1 MKVDKYKADQFLAF
15 YETMFKMRRFEEETF
30 EFYKKGM
37 MAGLAHLYLGEE
49 AVATGVCAALKDE
62 DYIASTHRGHGH
74 LVARGADIN
83 RMMAEILG
91 KETGYSHGKGGSMH
105 IMAMDKGILGANG
118 IVGGGIP
125 IATGAA
131 YSAKYRETDQ
141 VAISFM
147 GDSAT
152 NEGTFHES
160 INMAAAW
167 KLPCIYVIENNLYG
181 ISVDI
186 RDVTNTPDLAVRAKA
201 YDIPGVVVDGMD
213 VTAVYEAAVEAVKRA
228 REGKGPTLIECKTY
242 RWQGHHVGDPAT
254 YRKRR
259 SETEKEDWM
268 KKDPI
273 PALKEAVLKAGI
285 ASEEDFD
292 KLDRLVE
299 DEIQAAVQFAVD
311 SEYPPAEDA
320 YTMVWE
326 ADGGRTS

>member
-1 MKVDKYKADQFLAF
+1 MKIKDYDKKQLLGF

-49 AVATGVCAALKDE
+49 AVATGVCAALKE
-62 DYIASTHRGHGH
+62 DDYVGSTHRGHGH
-74 LVARGADIN
+74 LVARDADISL
-83 RMMAEILG
+83 MMAEILG
-91 KETGYSHGKGGSMH
+91 KKTGYSNGKGGSMH

-118 IVGGGIP
+118 IVGGEIP

-131 YSAKYRETDQ
+131 YSALYQKNGK
-141 VAISFM
+141 VAVSFM

-160 INMAAAW
+160 LNMAAAW
-167 KLPCIYVIENNLYG
+167 KLPCVYVIENNLYG

-213 VTAVYEAAVEAVKRA
+213 VGAVYEAAKTAVERA
-228 REGKGPTLIECKTY
+228 RNGEGPTLIECKTY
-242 RWQGHHVGDPAT
+242 RWQGHHVEDPAV

-259 SETEKEDWM
+259 SETEKDDWM
-268 KKDPI
+268 AKCPVTTLRAEMIAEKKATEQEI
-273 PALKEAVLKAGI
+273 EALEAKI
-285 ASEEDFD
+285 EEE
-292 KLDRLVE
+292 V
-299 DEIQAAVQFAVD
+299 QAAVKFAAESD
-311 SEYPPAEDA
+311 YPDASEAFTDVFLEG
-320 YTMVWE
+320 VL
-326 ADGGRTS
+326 

>member
-1 MKVDKYKADQFLAF
+1 MKVKNYSKGQLMSF
-15 YETMFKMRRFEEETF
+15 YETMIRIRRFEEETF
-30 EFYKKGM
+30 EFYKKGL

-49 AVATGVCAALKDE
+49 AIATGVCAALNEE
-62 DYIASTHRGHGH
+62 DYIGSTHRGHGH
-74 LVARGADIN
+74 LVARGADTD

-91 KETGYSHGKGGSMH
+91 KKTGYSNGKGGSMH

-118 IVGGGIP
+118 IVGGEIP

-131 YSAKYRETDQ
+131 YSAKYRGTDQ
-141 VAISFM
+141 VAVSFM

-167 KLPCIYVIENNLYG
+167 DLPCIYVIENNLYG

-186 RDVTNTPDLAVRAKA
+186 RDVTNTPDLAVRAQA
-201 YDIPGVVVDGMD
+201 YNIPGVVVDGMD
-213 VTAVYEAAVEAVKRA
+213 VVAVYEAAKKAVERA
-228 REGKGPTLIECKTY
+228 RKGEGPTLIECKTY

-320 YTMVWE
+320 YTDVFQQ
-326 ADGGRTS
+326 GTL

>member
-1 MKVDKYKADQFLAF
+1 
-15 YETMFKMRRFEEETF
+15 
-30 EFYKKGM
+30 
-37 MAGLAHLYLGEE
+37 
-49 AVATGVCAALKDE
+49 
-62 DYIASTHRGHGH
+62 
-74 LVARGADIN
+74 
-83 RMMAEILG
+83 
-91 KETGYSHGKGGSMH
+91 
-105 IMAMDKGILGANG
+105 MDKGILGANG
-118 IVGGGIP
+118 IVGGEIP

-131 YSAKYRETDQ
+131 YSAKYRGTDQ
-141 VAISFM
+141 VAVSFM

-167 KLPCIYVIENNLYG
+167 DLPCIYVIENNLYG

-186 RDVTNTPDLAVRAKA
+186 RDVTNTPDLAVRAQA
-201 YDIPGVVVDGMD
+201 YNIPGVVVDGMD
-213 VTAVYEAAVEAVKRA
+213 VVAVYEAAKKAVERA
-228 REGKGPTLIECKTY
+228 RKGEGPTLIECKTY

-320 YTMVWE
+320 YTDVFQQ
-326 ADGGRTS
+326 GTL

>member
-1 MKVDKYKADQFLAF
+1 MKVKNYSKEQLMGF
-15 YETMFKMRRFEEETF
+15 YETMIRIRRFEEETF
-30 EFYKKGM
+30 EFYKKGL

-49 AVATGVCAALKDE
+49 AIATGVCAALNEE
-62 DYIASTHRGHGH
+62 DYIGSTHRGHGH
-74 LVARGADIN
+74 LVARGADTD

-91 KETGYSHGKGGSMH
+91 KKTGYSNGKGGSMH

-118 IVGGGIP
+118 IVGGEIP

-131 YSAKYRETDQ
+131 YSAKYRGTDQ
-141 VAISFM
+141 VAVSFM

-167 KLPCIYVIENNLYG
+167 DLPCIYVIENNLYG

-186 RDVTNTPDLAVRAKA
+186 RDVTNTPDLAVRAQA
-201 YDIPGVVVDGMD
+201 YNIPGVVVDGMD
-213 VTAVYEAAVEAVKRA
+213 VAAVYEAAKEAVERA
-228 REGKGPTLIECKTY
+228 RKGEGPTIIECKTY

-254 YRKRR
+254 YRKRK

-285 ASEEDFD
+285 ADEEDFA

-320 YTMVWE
+320 YTDVFQQ
-326 ADGGRTS
+326 GTL

>member
-1 MKVDKYKADQFLAF
+1 MKLTNYTKEQLMDF
-15 YETMFKMRRFEEETF
+15 YETMYKTRRFEEETF

-49 AVATGVCAALKDE
+49 AIATGVCAALDE
-62 DYIASTHRGHGH
+62 NDYIGSTHRGHGH
-74 LVARGADIN
+74 LVARGADVD

-91 KETGYSHGKGGSMH
+91 KKTGYSNGKGGSMH

-118 IVGGGIP
+118 IVGGEIP

-131 YSAKYRETDQ
+131 YTSKYKKSGQ
-141 VAISFM
+141 VAVSFM

-167 KLPCIYVIENNLYG
+167 KLPCVYVIENNLYG

-201 YDIPGVVVDGMD
+201 YNIPGVVVDGMD
-213 VTAVYEAAVEAVKRA
+213 VTAVYEAAVEAVERA
-228 REGKGPTLIECKTY
+228 RKGEGPTIIECKTY

-268 KKDPI
+268 KKCPVK
-273 PALKEAVLKAGI
+273 ALRESMIAEKKATKKAIEALEAKIEEEIQEAV
-285 ASEEDFD
+285 
-292 KLDRLVE
+292 R
-299 DEIQAAVQFAVD
+299 FATD
-311 SEYPPAEDA
+311 SEYPDAADA
-320 YTMVWE
+320 YTDVFQQ
-326 ADGGRTS
+326 GTL

>member
-1 MKVDKYKADQFLAF
+1 MNVAKYNADQLMSF

-37 MAGLAHLYLGEE
+37 MAGLAHLYMGEE
-49 AVATGVCAALKDE
+49 AVATGVCAALKDN
-62 DYIASTHRGHGH
+62 DYIGSTHRGHGH
-74 LVARGADIN
+74 LVARGADISK
-83 RMMAEILG
+83 MMAEILG
-91 KETGYSHGKGGSMH
+91 KKTGYSNGKGGSMH

-118 IVGGGIP
+118 IVGGEIP

-131 YSAKYRETDQ
+131 YTAKYKKTDQ
-141 VAISFM
+141 VAVSFM

-167 KLPCIYVIENNLYG
+167 DLPCVYVIENNLYG

-213 VTAVYEAAVEAVKRA
+213 VTAVYEAAEKAVKRA
-228 REGKGPTLIECKTY
+228 REGKGPTIIECKTY
-242 RWQGHHVGDPAT
+242 RWQGHHVGDPAE
-254 YRKRR
+254 YRQRK

-268 KKDPI
+268 KRCPVKTLRKEMI
-273 PALKEAVLKAGI
+273 ESGKVKEAEVSAL
-285 ASEEDFD
+285 EE
-292 KLDRLVE
+292 KIE
-299 DEIQAAVQFAVD
+299 AEIQKAVKFAAD
-311 SEYPPAEDA
+311 SPYPDA
-320 YTMVWE
+320 
-326 ADGGRTS
+326 ADAFSDVFQEGTL

>member
-1 MKVDKYKADQFLAF
+1 MKIKNYSKEQLMAF
-15 YETMFKMRRFEEETF
+15 YETMYKTRRFEEETF
-30 EFYKKGM
+30 EFYKQGLM
-37 MAGLAHLYLGEE
+37 DGLAHLYMGEE
-49 AVATGVCAALKDE
+49 AIATGVCAALDE
-62 DYIASTHRGHGH
+62 KDYIGSTHRGHGH
-74 LVARGADIN
+74 LVARGADID

-91 KETGYSHGKGGSMH
+91 KKTGYSHGKGGAMH

-118 IVGGGIP
+118 IVGGEIP

-131 YSAKYRETDQ
+131 YKAKYKKTGQ
-141 VAISFM
+141 VAVSFM

-167 KLPCIYVIENNLYG
+167 DLPCIYVIENNLYG

-213 VTAVYEAAVEAVKRA
+213 VIAVYEAAKKAVDRA
-228 REGKGPTLIECKTY
+228 RKGEGPTLIECKTY

-254 YRKRR
+254 YRKRK

-268 KKDPI
+268 AKCPIANLKKEMLEAGKATEEEFT
-273 PALKEAVLKAGI
+273 ALEAK
-285 ASEEDFD
+285 
-292 KLDRLVE
+292 VE
-299 DEIQAAVQFAVD
+299 AEIQAAVKFAVD
-311 SEYPPAEDA
+311 SEYPDAEEA
-320 YTMVWE
+320 YTDVFQQ
-326 ADGGRTS
+326 GTL

>member
-1 MKVDKYKADQFLAF
+1 MKVKNYSKEQLMSF
-15 YETMFKMRRFEEETF
+15 YETMIRIRRFEEETF
-30 EFYKKGM
+30 EFYKKGL

-49 AVATGVCAALKDE
+49 AIATGVCAALNEE
-62 DYIASTHRGHGH
+62 DYIGSTHRGHGH
-74 LVARGADIN
+74 LVARGADTD

-91 KETGYSHGKGGSMH
+91 KKTGYSNGKGGSMH

-118 IVGGGIP
+118 IVGGEIP

-131 YSAKYRETDQ
+131 YSAKYRGTDQ
-141 VAISFM
+141 VAVSFM

-167 KLPCIYVIENNLYG
+167 DLPCIYVIENNLYG

-186 RDVTNTPDLAVRAKA
+186 RDVTNTPDLAVRAQA
-201 YDIPGVVVDGMD
+201 YNIPGVVVDGMD
-213 VTAVYEAAVEAVKRA
+213 VVAVYEAAQKAVERA
-228 REGKGPTLIECKTY
+228 RKGEGPTIIECKTY

-254 YRKRR
+254 YRKRK

-285 ASEEDFD
+285 AEEKDFAEI
-292 KLDRLVE
+292 DRLVE

-320 YTMVWE
+320 YTDVFQQ
-326 ADGGRTS
+326 GTL

>member
-1 MKVDKYKADQFLAF
+1 MKVKNYSKEQLMSF
-15 YETMFKMRRFEEETF
+15 YETMIRIRRFEEETF
-30 EFYKKGM
+30 EFYKKGL

-49 AVATGVCAALKDE
+49 AIATGVCAALNEE
-62 DYIASTHRGHGH
+62 DYIGSTHRGHGH
-74 LVARGADIN
+74 LVARGADTD

-91 KETGYSHGKGGSMH
+91 KKTGYSNGKGGSMH

-118 IVGGGIP
+118 IVGGEIP

-131 YSAKYRETDQ
+131 YSAKYRGTDQ
-141 VAISFM
+141 VAVSFM

-167 KLPCIYVIENNLYG
+167 DLPCIYVIENNLYG

-186 RDVTNTPDLAVRAKA
+186 RDVTNTPDLAVRAQA
-201 YDIPGVVVDGMD
+201 YNIPGVVVDGMD
-213 VTAVYEAAVEAVKRA
+213 VVAVYEAAKKAVERA
-228 REGKGPTLIECKTY
+228 RKGEGPTLIECKTY

-292 KLDRLVE
+292 KLDRLAE

-320 YTMVWE
+320 YTDVFQQ
-326 ADGGRTS
+326 GTL

>member
-1 MKVDKYKADQFLAF
+1 MNVKNYSKKQLMSF
-15 YETMFKMRRFEEETF
+15 YETMFKTRRFEEETF

-37 MAGLAHLYLGEE
+37 MAGLAHLYMGEE
-49 AVATGVCAALKDE
+49 AVAAGVCAALKED
-62 DYIASTHRGHGH
+62 DYIGSTHRGHGH
-74 LVARGADIN
+74 LVARGADLN

-118 IVGGGIP
+118 IVGGEIP

-131 YSAKYRETDQ
+131 YTIKYKGTDQ
-141 VAISFM
+141 VAVSFM

-160 INMAAAW
+160 LNMAAAW
-167 KLPCIYVIENNLYG
+167 DLSCIYIIENNLYG

-213 VTAVYEAAVEAVKRA
+213 VTAVYEAAVKAVKRA

-268 KKDPI
+268 ARCPVATLRKEMIESGK
-273 PALKEAVLKAGI
+273 AKEAEIEKLESQI
-285 ASEEDFD
+285 EEQ
-292 KLDRLVE
+292 
-299 DEIQAAVQFAVD
+299 IQEAVQFAAD
-311 SEYPPAEDA
+311 SPYP
-320 YTMVWE
+320 E
-326 ADGGRTS
+326 ASEAFTDVFQQGTL

>member
-1 MKVDKYKADQFLAF
+1 MKVKNYSKEQLMSF
-15 YETMFKMRRFEEETF
+15 YETMIRIRRFEEETF
-30 EFYKKGM
+30 EFYKKGL

-49 AVATGVCAALKDE
+49 AIATGVCAALNEE
-62 DYIASTHRGHGH
+62 DYIGSTHRGHGH
-74 LVARGADIN
+74 LVARGADTD

-91 KETGYSHGKGGSMH
+91 KKTGYSNGKGGSMH

-118 IVGGGIP
+118 IVGGEIP

-131 YSAKYRETDQ
+131 YSAKYRGTDQ
-141 VAISFM
+141 VAVSFM

-167 KLPCIYVIENNLYG
+167 DLPCIYVIENNLYG

-186 RDVTNTPDLAVRAKA
+186 RDVTNTPDLAVRAQA
-201 YDIPGVVVDGMD
+201 YNIPGVVIDGMD
-213 VTAVYEAAVEAVKRA
+213 VVAVYEAAKKAVERA
-228 REGKGPTLIECKTY
+228 RKGEGPTLIECKTY

-320 YTMVWE
+320 YTDVFQQ
-326 ADGGRTS
+326 GTL

>member
-1 MKVDKYKADQFLAF
+1 MNVKNYSKKQLMSF
-15 YETMFKMRRFEEETF
+15 YETMFKTRRFEEETF

-37 MAGLAHLYLGEE
+37 MAGLAHLYMGEE
-49 AVATGVCAALKDE
+49 AVAAGVCAALKED
-62 DYIASTHRGHGH
+62 DYIGSTHRGHGH
-74 LVARGADIN
+74 LVARGADLN

-118 IVGGGIP
+118 IVGGEIP

-131 YSAKYRETDQ
+131 YTIKYKGTDQ
-141 VAISFM
+141 VAVSFM

-160 INMAAAW
+160 LNMAAAW
-167 KLPCIYVIENNLYG
+167 DLPCIYIIENNLYG

-213 VTAVYEAAVEAVKRA
+213 VTDVYEAAVKAVKRA

-268 KKDPI
+268 ARCPVATLRKEMIESGK
-273 PALKEAVLKAGI
+273 AKEAEIEKLESQI
-285 ASEEDFD
+285 EEQ
-292 KLDRLVE
+292 
-299 DEIQAAVQFAVD
+299 IQEAVQFAAD
-311 SEYPPAEDA
+311 SPYP
-320 YTMVWE
+320 E
-326 ADGGRTS
+326 ASEAFTDVFQQGTL

>member
-1 MKVDKYKADQFLAF
+1 MNVAKYNADQLMSF

-37 MAGLAHLYLGEE
+37 MAGLAHLYMGEE
-49 AVATGVCAALKDE
+49 AVATGVCAALKDN
-62 DYIASTHRGHGH
+62 DYIGSTHRGHGH
-74 LVARGADIN
+74 LVARGADISK
-83 RMMAEILG
+83 MMAEILG
-91 KETGYSHGKGGSMH
+91 KKTGYSNGKGGSMH

-118 IVGGGIP
+118 IVGGEIP

-131 YSAKYRETDQ
+131 YTAKYKKTDQ
-141 VAISFM
+141 VAVSFM

-167 KLPCIYVIENNLYG
+167 DLPCVYVIENNLYG

-213 VTAVYEAAVEAVKRA
+213 VTAVYEAAEKAVKRA
-228 REGKGPTLIECKTY
+228 REGKGPTIIECKTY
-242 RWQGHHVGDPAT
+242 RWQGHHVGDPAE
-254 YRKRR
+254 YRQRK

-268 KKDPI
+268 KRCPVKTLRKGMI
-273 PALKEAVLKAGI
+273 ESGKVKEAEVSAL
-285 ASEEDFD
+285 EE
-292 KLDRLVE
+292 KIE
-299 DEIQAAVQFAVD
+299 AEIQKAVKFAAD
-311 SEYPPAEDA
+311 SPYPDA
-320 YTMVWE
+320 
-326 ADGGRTS
+326 ADAFSDVFQEGTL

>member
-1 MKVDKYKADQFLAF
+1 MKVKNYSKEQLMSF
-15 YETMFKMRRFEEETF
+15 YETMIRIRRFEEETF
-30 EFYKKGM
+30 EFYKKGL

-49 AVATGVCAALKDE
+49 AIATGVCAALNEE
-62 DYIASTHRGHGH
+62 DYIGSTHRGHGH
-74 LVARGADIN
+74 LVARGADTD

-91 KETGYSHGKGGSMH
+91 KKTGYSNGKGGSMH

-118 IVGGGIP
+118 IVGGEIP

-131 YSAKYRETDQ
+131 YSAKYRGTDQ
-141 VAISFM
+141 VAVSFM

-167 KLPCIYVIENNLYG
+167 NLPCIYVIENNLYG

-186 RDVTNTPDLAVRAKA
+186 RDVTNTPDLAVRAQA
-201 YDIPGVVVDGMD
+201 YNIPGVVVDGMD
-213 VTAVYEAAVEAVKRA
+213 VAAVYEAAKKAVERA
-228 REGKGPTLIECKTY
+228 RKGEGPTLIECKTY

-320 YTMVWE
+320 YTDVFQQ
-326 ADGGRTS
+326 GTL